1 MTIFVYIYKFIL
13 YNDIF
18 HFTINMN
25 LSLYGLLHLTKSYRQ
40 QNSNFL
46 TILVSFR
53 GIRGISKLCLPI
65 NEDVIIHIL
74 IALFLFKLK
83 TCIVYCFEVTA
94 IKINT
99 FIVTIGKTIYNLQ
112 MFHVQLN
119 VPIYTNLWR

>member
-25 LSLYGLLHLTKSYRQ
+25 LSLYGLLHLTKSYHQ

-46 TILVSFR
+46 TILLSFR

-74 IALFLFKLK
+74 IAECILLFSY
-83 TCIVYCFEVTA
+83 CIVYCFEVTA

-99 FIVTIGKTIYNLQ
+99 FIVTIGKTIYNLR
-112 MFHVQLN
+112 MYHVQLN